1 MFKNSPHCKSD
12 TAKHSFGYDQILG
25 LSSPPR
31 KRYLHV
37 NYGVFTHV
45 AQAASKWCLLFGAR
59 WIMKPWFRCLGNSI
73 SSKIQWVFL
82 FLWSQK
88 RWAWLI
94 HILSTSKADV
104 FSRLDL
110 LGRRSFSTFPQVAQ
124 PAQIYDSLQLGH
136 RCGAGRKRDPRLVQR
151 GLVSLANGILLV
163 TSPQNNVSTHCRR
176 RDSQRN
182 VFFWWDGMDVFLLRI
197 WRDGWFLDKQICQ
210 TISVNDSVHIQVVVT
225 RYDWVLKQWGFK
237 GKPPGTLLLR
247 RIRTHSFRKTFHPQ
261 FWWSRWLVGH
271 WAEKWSTRKSCRCS
285 RGSYLLGPFA
295 VFRFVVP
302 VKSQKS

>member
-59 WIMKPWFRCLGNSI
+59 WIMKPWFGCLGNSI

-82 FLWSQK
+82 FFWSQK

-182 VFFWWDGMDVFLLRI
+182 VFFGEM
-197 WRDGWFLDKQICQ
+197 GWTYSC
-210 TISVNDSVHIQVVVT
+210 
-225 RYDWVLKQWGFK
+225 WGFEEMVDFLINK
-237 GKPPGTLLLR
+237 FVKQSQSMIQYISKWLWHVVIEFWNNGGSKANHPEPFSLDAFV
-247 RIRTHSFRKTFHPQ
+247 RIRFGKLSTLSSGDLAGWLGTELKSYRPANHADVAGVTICLDPLQ
-261 FWWSRWLVGH
+261 FFVSL
-271 WAEKWSTRKSCRCS
+271 CR
-285 RGSYLLGPFA
+285 
-295 VFRFVVP
+295 
-302 VKSQKS
+302 